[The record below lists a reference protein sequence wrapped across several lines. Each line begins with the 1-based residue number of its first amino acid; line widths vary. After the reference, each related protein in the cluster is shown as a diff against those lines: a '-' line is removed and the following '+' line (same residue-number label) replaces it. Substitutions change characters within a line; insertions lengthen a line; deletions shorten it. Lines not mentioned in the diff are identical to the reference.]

1 MAPEILME
9 KGYGKEVDWWSIGVI
24 MYECLVGYAPFSC
37 EDTTETCMMILD
49 WKNTLEF
56 PKDAR
61 LSPEAIDLM
70 KHLICDAKERY
81 GFEQIVAHPF
91 FKVIIRWV
99 ISSLFIIFDLSSR
112 CSLWSLSRF

>member
-70 KHLICDAKERY
+70 KQYASRLSDTITRR
-81 GFEQIVAHPF
+81 HP
-91 FKVIIRWV
+91 KRMNMWCIYVV
-99 ISSLFIIFDLSSR
+99 
-112 CSLWSLSRF
+112 